1 MKYRLL
7 NPPQLVKEIAGLF
20 IGVFLYALGVHM
32 FTSPNNIAPGGVTGI
47 AIILN
52 YLFNWHIGTITLFI
66 NIPLLIMSIFFLGK
80 EFTIR
85 TLSAVALFTVM
96 MDYVVVHFP
105 IYVGDSSAK
114 ILAAIFGGVLMGAG
128 LGIVFMSDFTTGGTD
143 IIMRIIQLKF
153 PYFSTGKLLMVMDF
167 IIVAFSIFVYDD
179 VEVALYALISIF
191 VCSKVIDS
199 LIYGTDIGRLLFIVS
214 DKSQAITSLLLEKI
228 DRGVT
233 LLDAKGAYT
242 GTEKEVILIAVKR
255 NQFYKVKKLVY
266 GIDPTAFMIVTDA
279 GEIVGEGFK
288 NPNEKQK

>member
-1 MKYRLL
+1 MKSRLF

-66 NIPLLIMSIFFLGK
+66 NTPLLIMSIFFLGK

>member
-1 MKYRLL
+1 MKARLF

-20 IGVFLYALGVHM
+20 VGTFLYALGIHI

-47 AIILN
+47 ATILN
-52 YLFNWHIGTITLFI
+52 FLFDWHIGTVTLCI
-66 NIPLLIMSIFFLGK
+66 NIPLLILSIFFLGK

-85 TLSAVALFTVM
+85 TLSAVGLFTVM

-105 IYVGDSSAK
+105 IYVGGESTK
-114 ILAAIFGGVLMGAG
+114 ILAALFGGILMGAG

-143 IIMRIIQLKF
+143 IIIRIIQLKF
-153 PYFSTGKLLMVMDF
+153 PYFSTGKLLMVLDF
-167 IIVAFSIFVYDD
+167 IIVALSIFVYDD
-179 VEVALYALISIF
+179 VDVALYALISIF
-191 VCSKVIDS
+191 VCSKVIDT

-214 DKSQAITSLLLEKI
+214 DKSREISDMLLEKI

-242 GTEKEVILIAVKR
+242 GAEKEVILIALKR

>member
-80 EFTIR
+80 EFTVR

-96 MDYVVVHFP
+96 MDYVVVYFP

-143 IIMRIIQLKF
+143 IIIRIIQLKF
-153 PYFSTGKLLMVMDF
+153 PYFSTGKLLMALDF

-191 VCSKVIDS
+191 VCSKVVDS

-214 DKSQAITSLLLEKI
+214 DKSQEITSLLLEKI

-242 GTEKEVILIAVKR
+242 GVEKEVILIAVKR